1 MTVINP
7 ERDMTRNFTLS
18 VTAAAGAV
26 FGLFVGTAQGSGLI
40 GVVMGAILCA
50 VICFVMLYVF
60 GVGRERPARWAAVA
74 VLAVSGF
81 SLGWVPGMVV
91 GALFGWFIGWFSFW
105 LGRARYRVAL
115 PPYLTSGQVL
125 WFYTFRCIAGSI
137 FIFLITPIIV
147 VMPLS
152 FNAQDFFTFT
162 PEMLR

>member
-7 ERDMTRNFTLS
+7 ERDITRNFTLS

-115 PPYLTSGQVL
+115 PPYLTSCQVL

-137 FIFLITPIIV
+137 FIFLITE
-147 VMPLS
+147 
-152 FNAQDFFTFT
+152 A
-162 PEMLR
+162 